1 MDSFI
6 RTLSKPSKLIAMIL
20 LFTAAGLSVVAD
32 AAGLGGS
39 FMPVVGKLILLLFNL
54 TLWVIIPLLM
64 VLKKDRLVSYAIVP
78 VFGYWLISTI
88 YNYFGNSIFISA
100 EYDSLSITHALFQ
113 FFIGCAFLGIIA
125 LGILFF
131 FTKKRLLL
139 QIAFCLLA
147 GSLLFFVLVCALSL
161 AMYSQWNADW
171 RSYFYAFNEYLL
183 IPTGLT
189 FVVLNSLTAT
199 IPTKTPQPIEEA
211 PEQENTDVCGGEAT
225 GDIE

>member
-20 LFTAAGLSVVAD
+20 LFMAAGLSVIAD

-39 FMPVVGKLILLLFNL
+39 FMPVVGKLILLLFNM
-54 TLWVIIPLLM
+54 TLWAIIPLLM
-64 VLKKDRLVSYAIVP
+64 ILKKDRLVSYAIVP

-88 YNYFGNSIFISA
+88 YNYLGNSMFITD
-100 EYDSLSITHALFQ
+100 EYASLSIAHSLFQ

-147 GSLLFFVLVCALSL
+147 GSLLFYLLVCALSL
-161 AMYSQWNADW
+161 AMFPQWNADW
-171 RSYFYAFNEYLL
+171 RTYFYAFVEYLL

-199 IPTKTPQPIEEA
+199 APAKTPQPIEEA
-211 PEQENTDVCGGEAT
+211 QEQEKTDVCDSET
-225 GDIE
+225 NGDIE